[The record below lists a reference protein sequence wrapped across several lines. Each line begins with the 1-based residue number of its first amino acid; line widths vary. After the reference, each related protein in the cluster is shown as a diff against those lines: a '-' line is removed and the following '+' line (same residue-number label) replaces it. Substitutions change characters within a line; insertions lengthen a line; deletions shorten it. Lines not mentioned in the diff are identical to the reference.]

1 MSEGVSTNINI
12 KSNFDGSAITTGFQ
26 QMKQTTGS
34 ITTAIQQDFK
44 SMASG
49 IDAATNM
56 MVAEL
61 NTIDRELNKLGRASG
76 RGLGTEQL
84 ESINALQN
92 RLGILREALQAH
104 APANFMQSVSTEA
117 TIARTNLA
125 HVETMLNRMNNI
137 RQQAGQQAGLA
148 SVYNQAGVVS
158 ENDPR
163 YLAALRGDQHAPI
176 PQMLTGGARG
186 SDAILMAKMTEK
198 EMLAERKFYAQLERD
213 EEKRKRR
220 EEQEWNRYVSDE
232 KKKESKE
239 ARDARR
245 EELNYERA
253 LKGVDQKEH
262 PLDSVRRSIERN
274 AGPVGEHPAV
284 QMVRDAF
291 ERGSRVDRAREMD
304 RNSNFHYDNQ
314 IRQSQATERQWM
326 NNNNRPPPMELY
338 QIDTSNS
345 LDLRYQAQLRQETY
359 QREKNHQDEMFRRE
373 TAMLH
378 DKALADRG
386 NRYGPVGPLPPVYGP
401 FQSADATVAQA
412 GMTGGRGGRHNWIG
426 GRDNR
431 QFIGQQLAYGM
442 DDMVQQYMWS
452 NSTAAGI
459 SAAARAG
466 GNNLTAAVGATNI
479 DPMKMM
485 GAMVGI
491 QGIAMAASMY
501 AKYLDETEKARVSTA
516 KLEQAMESMHK
527 TAAREVKFKYSLE
540 DKDAKGLKD
549 DAREAE
555 MRKEELET
563 GKYKKSADMLKMR
576 EAELLSLNE
585 REQKYKKKVT
595 NVKVGMGSDIAE
607 FFGFGGPDP
616 EDARKLEEIKAR
628 KREVEKEIAAYSPDA
643 STYYSETKR
652 MEEEDKRRSTAIA
665 KKEASERSAKER
677 EKRSKLEAEGFFS
690 DIEREEKESGYVFSG
705 DELRQRFDRFAE
717 NRYDLNLKPYRDSMD
732 ERAAKQDERR
742 GSVVYDQSKDA
753 QERDKAYRIE
763 KANRTDIFGDIRAEF
778 QSEMARIAKDYKMLA
793 PEQREVLEGNARD
806 KALYQIGEKSEEYDK
821 GLRSNYKA
829 LSGITSGSEEDA
841 QLKARLT
848 VQTDLKSDAERQIKL
863 LEEVANNTKPRRQPE
878 STVVRI
884 A

>member
-148 SVYNQAGVVS
+148 SVYNQAGVVA

-291 ERGSRVDRAREMD
+291 ERGSRLDRAKELTQ
-304 RNSNFHYDNQ
+304 NSNFHYDNQ

-326 NNNNRPPPMELY
+326 NSNNRPPPMELY

-345 LDLRYQAQLRQETY
+345 LDLRYQAQLRQESY

-373 TAMLH
+373 TSMLH

-412 GMTGGRGGRHNWIG
+412 GMARGRGDRTNWMG

-431 QFIGQQLAYGM
+431 QFMGQQLAYGV

-466 GNNLTAAVGATNI
+466 GNNLSAVVGASNMN
-479 DPMKMM
+479 PMHMM
-485 GAMVGI
+485 GAMVGV

-501 AKYLDETEKARVSTA
+501 AKYIDETNKAKASTEALVQTLDDVA
-516 KLEQAMESMHK
+516 KRAS
-527 TAAREVKFKYSLE
+527 REVKFKYSLE
-540 DKDAKGLKD
+540 DSSSKELKA
-549 DAREAE
+549 DARA
-555 MRKEELET
+555 
-563 GKYKKSADMLKMR
+563 
-576 EAELLSLNE
+576 
-585 REQKYKKKVT
+585 
-595 NVKVGMGSDIAE
+595 
-607 FFGFGGPDP
+607 
-616 EDARKLEEIKAR
+616 EDARAEARKPELELTKRMVDGAR
-628 KREVEKEIAAYSPDA
+628 KRLTESDVRQKRIEELAAAEEIGGLSPEERSELKKLRETENAYKTDYRGYDEKIVKDKSGELDKLSREEKDYEREKTERDKMI
-643 STYYSETKR
+643 EKR
-652 MEEEDKRRSTAIA
+652 
-665 KKEASERSAKER
+665 EASERSAKER
-677 EKRSKLEAEGFFS
+677 EKRSKLAAEGFFS
-690 DIEREEKESGYVFSG
+690 DLEREEKESGYVFSG

-717 NRYDLNLKPYRDSMD
+717 NRYDLNLQPYRESMD

-742 GSVVYDQSKDA
+742 SSVVYDQSKDA
-753 QERDKAYRIE
+753 QERDKAYQIE

-778 QSEMARIAKDYKMLA
+778 QSEMERIAKDYKMLA

-806 KALYQIGEKSEEYDK
+806 KALYRMGEKSEEYDK

-878 STVVRI
+878 STVVRF